1 MSSSLLDRSIAKLG
15 SKFLKDIKYID
26 IDYRGFIDEFADPTI
41 TAGAVMINDLKIWI
55 QSSQGDYY
63 RRPSMG
69 GFFDTVRKYPL
80 TPLGANQLN
89 QDLRSAI
96 NQNFDTIEIMNLE
109 VTPEV
114 DTRGWRL
121 QLVVRDTTTGVIAPL
136 ITGVDA

>member
-1 MSSSLLDRSIAKLG
+1 MSTLLDRSIAKLG
-15 SKFLKDIKYID
+15 SKFIKDIKYVD
-26 IDYRGFIDEFADPTI
+26 IDYRGFINEFADPTI
-41 TAGAVMINDLKIWI
+41 SAGSVMINDLKLWV

-69 GFFDTVRKYPL
+69 GFFDTIRKYPL
-80 TPLGANQLN
+80 SPIGANQLS

-96 NQNFDTIEIMNLE
+96 DQNFESIEIMNLDVFPDME
-109 VTPEV
+109 N
-114 DTRGWRL
+114 RGWKL

>member
-1 MSSSLLDRSIAKLG
+1 MSTLLDRSIAKLG
-15 SKFLKDIKYID
+15 SKFIKDIKYVD
-26 IDYRGFIDEFADPTI
+26 IDYRGFINEFADPTI
-41 TAGAVMINDLKIWI
+41 SAGSVMINDLKLWV

-69 GFFDTVRKYPL
+69 GFFDTIRKYPL
-80 TPLGANQLN
+80 SPIGANQLS

-96 NQNFDTIEIMNLE
+96 DQNFEPIEIMNLDVFPDME
-109 VTPEV
+109 N
-114 DTRGWRL
+114 RGWKL

>member
-1 MSSSLLDRSIAKLG
+1 MSSLLDRSIAKLG
-15 SKFLKDIKYID
+15 SKFLKDIKYVD

-41 TAGAVMINDLKIWI
+41 SAGAVMINDLKIWI

-63 RRPSMG
+63 RRSSIG
-69 GFFDTVRKYPL
+69 GFFDTIRKYPL
-80 TPLGANQLN
+80 TPVGANQLN

-114 DTRGWRL
+114 ETRGWRL

-136 ITGVDA
+136 VTGVDV